1 MKRKTPNMMLKIP
14 KINTDSTT
22 IQAKHVTTKIY
33 AEENGYLT
41 EFTVNGVVIG
51 TSLILSVS
59 DIKQF
64 AIKKPKRAY
73 KRK

>member
-1 MKRKTPNMMLKIP
+1 MMIKIP
-14 KINTDSTT
+14 KINTDNTT

-33 AEENGYLT
+33 TEENGWLT
-41 EFTVNGVVIG
+41 EFTVNGVALG

-64 AIKKPKRAY
+64 AIKKPKRAN

>member
-1 MKRKTPNMMLKIP
+1 MKRKKPSITIKIP
-14 KINTDSTT
+14 KINADSTT
-22 IQAKHVTTKIY
+22 IQAKYVTTKIY
-33 AEENGYLT
+33 TEENGHLT
-41 EFTVNGVVIG
+41 EFTVDGVAVG

-64 AIKKPKRAY
+64 AIKRPKRAY